1 MTPAV
6 HQTCPLFS
14 PCVALRR
21 IRILNNKQKSVSVS
35 SKVTKYLFL
44 AGPATE
50 GLLRQRDDE
59 SLYFQPRLHRC
70 KSTRGR
76 SAKRQLSWKADQSID
91 QSAQSHGDRGIH
103 VPYRLHVAKT
113 SQISGD
119 SGERLSKG
127 RDRYIK
133 PDRTTHLSGSYSSR
147 GQRLMVK
154 SSSSHLDFRKK
165 RACPRKG
172 SRHRFEQTRTRSRY

>member
-1 MTPAV
+1 M
-6 HQTCPLFS
+6 
-14 PCVALRR
+14 
-21 IRILNNKQKSVSVS
+21 S
-35 SKVTKYLFL
+35 SEVTKYLFL
-44 AGPATE
+44 AGHATE

-103 VPYRLHVAKT
+103 VPYRLNMSKT

-119 SGERLSKG
+119 SCERLSKG
-127 RDRYIK
+127 RDRYINPAK
-133 PDRTTHLSGSYSSR
+133 PLIDRVQILQRDNDSWSKALQVTLTFVRSETILCDLRTPHLS
-147 GQRLMVK
+147 LVD
-154 SSSSHLDFRKK
+154 L
-165 RACPRKG
+165 
-172 SRHRFEQTRTRSRY
+172 

>member
-6 HQTCPLFS
+6 HQTCPLCS

-35 SKVTKYLFL
+35 SEVTKYLFL
-44 AGPATE
+44 AGHATE

-103 VPYRLHVAKT
+103 VPYRLNMSKT

-119 SGERLSKG
+119 SCERLSKG
-127 RDRYIK
+127 RDRYINPTEPLISRVHILQRDNDSWSK
-133 PDRTTHLSGSYSSR
+133 ALQVTLTFDSS
-147 GQRLMVK
+147 V
-154 SSSSHLDFRKK
+154 
-165 RACPRKG
+165 
-172 SRHRFEQTRTRSRY
+172 